1 MHNAQPKMKDNYY
14 HMPAEQLVD
23 FVIELHDDILMLAE
37 QIQSDFAKFSS
48 LEHGRISAI
57 AEAQL
62 LFQNCAHKIKRH
74 LQKEATAVL
83 PFAKRYAKALEH
95 RKFNA
100 PALSSSCGAI
110 QKMYQEHK
118 EEILPFALIYY
129 MLRKANPPEAYH
141 PFLRHLCASVLE
153 LKNLWQQQVELEND
167 VLFPKIIEMESVLY
181 PM

>member
-1 MHNAQPKMKDNYY
+1 MKDNYH

-23 FVIELHDDILMLAE
+23 CVLEFHEDILVLVQQTE
-37 QIQSDFAKFSS
+37 SDFAKFSI
-48 LEHGRISAI
+48 LEGAQTSAL
-57 AEAQL
+57 ADAQL
-62 LFQNCAHKIKRH
+62 LFQDCAHKIRRH
-74 LQKEATAVL
+74 LQKEATGVL
-83 PFAKRYAKALEH
+83 PFAKRYAKALESK
-95 RKFNA
+95 KFRA
-100 PALSSSCGAI
+100 PGLSSSCGPI